1 VGEVSHLEGE
11 QIPKM
16 KRREFITTL
25 GAATAAALASRIP
38 VAHAQQSPGKVSR
51 VAYLYPGFLDNRG
64 DRELF
69 DAFRTELRQRGFIE
83 GRNLVI
89 DARSADGDVERV
101 PVFAAELVAL
111 RPDAI
116 VATGLPTVAAAR
128 RITSTIPIVMCP
140 GGEPVGSGL
149 IQSLAHPGGNI
160 TGLADLNDDTMGKL
174 IELIHIVLPDAKR
187 IAVLTSSNPNH
198 PRRYQLCEAAA
209 KSLGL
214 SAVQVSA
221 PTDASL
227 DRAFE
232 MMTQENCDALFVLN
246 DATRPAIVTLA
257 AKARMPA
264 FFLFAGYV
272 ELGGL
277 ASYGA
282 SLIPMWRKAADYVD
296 KILKGANPAE
306 LPVEQPVIFELT
318 LNLKTAKALGLTF
331 SDTLL
336 ARADKVIE

>member
-1 VGEVSHLEGE
+1 
-11 QIPKM
+11 
-16 KRREFITTL
+16 
-25 GAATAAALASRIP
+25 LANP
-38 VAHAQQSPGKVSR
+38 
-51 VAYLYPGFLDNRG
+51 G

-69 DAFRTELRQRGFIE
+69 DAFRTVLRQGGFIE

-89 DARSADGDVERV
+89 DTRSADGDAERL
-101 PVFAAELVAL
+101 PVLASELIAL

-116 VATGLPTVAAAR
+116 VATGLPTVAIAR

-174 IELIHIVLPDAKR
+174 IELIHIVLPDAR
-187 IAVLTSSNPNH
+187 RVAVLTSSNPNH
-198 PRRYQLCEAAA
+198 PRRFQLAEAAA

-214 SAVQVSA
+214 AAVAVSA
-221 PTDASL
+221 PADTNL
-227 DRAFE
+227 ERAFE
-232 MMTQENCDALFVLN
+232 TMAQETCDALFVLN
-246 DATRPAIVTLA
+246 DPVRPAILSLS
-257 AKARMPA
+257 AKAKMPA
-264 FFLFAGYV
+264 FFLFTAYV

-282 SLIPMWRKAADYVD
+282 SLVPMWRKAAEYVD
-296 KILKGANPAE
+296 KILRGADPAG
-306 LPVEQPVIFELT
+306 LPVEQPVIFELA

-331 SDTLL
+331 PDTLM

>member
-1 VGEVSHLEGE
+1 
-11 QIPKM
+11 M

-25 GAATAAALASRIP
+25 GAASASLASWTLAAP
-38 VAHAQQSPGKVSR
+38 AQQSPGKVSR
-51 VAYLYPGFLDNRG
+51 VAYLYPGYLANRG

-83 GRNLVI
+83 GRNLII
-89 DARSADGDVERV
+89 DTRSADGDAARV
-101 PVFAAELVAL
+101 PVLAGELIAL

-116 VATGLPTVAAAR
+116 VATGLPTVAAVR
-128 RITSTIPIVMCP
+128 HLTSTIPIVMCP

-174 IELIHIVLPDAKR
+174 IELIHIVLPDAR
-187 IAVLTSSNPNH
+187 RVAVLTSSNPNH
-198 PRRYQLCEAAA
+198 PRRYQLSEAAA

-232 MMTQENCDALFVLN
+232 TMTQENCDALFVLN
-246 DATRPAIVTLA
+246 DATRPAIVALA
-257 AKARMPA
+257 AKAKMPA
-264 FFLFAGYV
+264 FFLFTAYV

-282 SLIPMWRKAADYVD
+282 SLTPMWRKAADYVD

-306 LPVEQPVIFELT
+306 LPVEQPVIFELA

-331 SDTLL
+331 PDTVM